1 MAEPEEPYE
10 EKFSEFIQT
19 CAEAKGKGA
28 DHVIVPNPQVLGD
41 TYAEL
46 VESLNRLADAG
57 LLLNIAKSFR
67 KPTGAPKDN

>member
-1 MAEPEEPYE
+1 MVSVDEPYE

-28 DHVIVPNPQVLGD
+28 DHVIVSNPQVLGD

-46 VESLNRLADAG
+46 VESLN
-57 LLLNIAKSFR
+57 
-67 KPTGAPKDN
+67 